1 MYRWDKKFNLVNEL
15 LFWLLLYLSK
25 VTNFK
30 QITTRQSWYQFL
42 FWLLFYLSKVTNYK
56 QIITGNELQTN
67 HNILM
72 SWSDD
77 IQLNLTDRAIS
88 CTVSL

>member
-30 QITTRQSWYQFL
+30 QITTQF
-42 FWLLFYLSKVTNYK
+42 K
-56 QIITGNELQTN
+56 
-67 HNILM
+67 
-72 SWSDD
+72 
-77 IQLNLTDRAIS
+77 
-88 CTVSL
+88 